1 MKWLWSRARTY
12 ADEVIYKRYTENVP
26 MLYEEDVYAKDA
38 VTGSIINIV
47 DGAVKYNLVHRKG
60 EQMVDND
67 GQLVWKHRQGDIMLD
82 NNGQPIIDRP
92 RDIIRRLE
100 LMVIDATYWFA
111 TDDIATEY
119 RNELVD
125 LFIDWIV
132 SDLTPINEKTLE
144 QTGIYYYPSAT
155 MGQLKVMYNE
165 GIETYINAAQS
176 LQINLTVSRQVYNN
190 IDVVNKIKEATIRVL
205 NEEISKETVSVST
218 IVSKLVKEHGDDV
231 IGLTLGNLGGS
242 DRIIS
247 FTVLDE
253 GKRATIRK
261 KLTIQS
267 DETLSVDED
276 VTFNFK
282 VHSSEEERIKS
293 L

>member
-1 MKWLWSRARTY
+1 
-12 ADEVIYKRYTENVP
+12 

-47 DGAVKYNLVHRKG
+47 DGKVKYNLVHRKG
-60 EQMVDND
+60 EQMTDND

-111 TDDIATEY
+111 TDDIAIEY

-190 IDVVNKIKEATIRVL
+190 IDVIN
-205 NEEISKETVSVST
+205 
-218 IVSKLVKEHGDDV
+218 
-231 IGLTLGNLGGS
+231 
-242 DRIIS
+242 
-247 FTVLDE
+247 
-253 GKRATIRK
+253 
-261 KLTIQS
+261 
-267 DETLSVDED
+267 
-276 VTFNFK
+276 
-282 VHSSEEERIKS
+282 
-293 L
+293 

>member
-1 MKWLWSRARTY
+1 MLFGFYGNVNGWSRVTLDDKVGIHLLENDAKVILSESIRIRLGHHLKWLWSRARTY

-47 DGAVKYNLVHRKG
+47 DGKVKYNLVHRKG
-60 EQMVDND
+60 EQMTDND

-111 TDDIATEY
+111 TDDIAIEY

-165 GIETYINAAQS
+165 GIETYI
-176 LQINLTVSRQVYNN
+176 
-190 IDVVNKIKEATIRVL
+190 KCC
-205 NEEISKETVSVST
+205 T
-218 IVSKLVKEHGDDV
+218 IV
-231 IGLTLGNLGGS
+231 TN
-242 DRIIS
+242 
-247 FTVLDE
+247 
-253 GKRATIRK
+253 
-261 KLTIQS
+261 
-267 DETLSVDED
+267 
-276 VTFNFK
+276 
-282 VHSSEEERIKS
+282 
-293 L
+293 